1 MKESYSESLASHTGL
16 RSYAGARKGTGGTL
30 IEVNA
35 GRVFSREITTQNQG
49 ADDVIECGRQ
59 YRLQRKLMLQEN
71 PARSKTPCM
80 HGNILKGNWE
90 IPRPP
95 AKAGRIGKSKDARR

>member
-1 MKESYSESLASHTGL
+1 MKESYSESLASRTGL
-16 RSYAGARKGTGGTL
+16 RSYAGVRESAGGTL
-30 IEVNA
+30 IEVHA
-35 GRVFSREITTQNQG
+35 GRVLSREITTQNQG
-49 ADDVIECGRQ
+49 ADDVLEIGRQ

-90 IPRPP
+90 ILRSP
-95 AKAGRIGKSKDARR
+95 AKAGRVGKSKDARR